1 MKKTLFFLSLIYFFS
16 FFSSYVISSE
26 ISVVDINYL
35 LKNSNKGKSIQN
47 EIDKLNSASLK
58 KFKTKKK
65 TLEDKEK
72 KIASKK
78 NVLSKEDFNK
88 EVLQFRKEVE
98 KYEIERRKSSQEI
111 TNIRINRIAKLVD
124 EINKIL
130 VKYSS
135 ENSISSIIDKK
146 NVLITKQE
154 NDITQKILKALNK

>member
-1 MKKTLFFLSLIYFFS
+1 M
-16 FFSSYVISSE
+16 
-26 ISVVDINYL
+26 
-35 LKNSNKGKSIQN
+35 
-47 EIDKLNSASLK
+47 
-58 KFKTKKK
+58 
-65 TLEDKEK
+65 
-72 KIASKK
+72 
-78 NVLSKEDFNK
+78 
-88 EVLQFRKEVE
+88 E